1 MKEFYDF
8 GSLNKH
14 YKDAQ
19 AEADAKKEKEKQDER
34 KEKFDE
40 LLKDKFDKV
49 ISGSFAT
56 TLEGIDHLN
65 IISAPVDKNTGEVEA
80 LYVMPF
86 YSKGDKQYSETLT
99 LHKDGVLGG
108 KISENIK
115 ISRENIYD
123 EVLYIIETINLD
135 FFEKVDDEILPAEE
149 IGGSGARGIG
159 GSGRMERP
167 TDARR
172 IEFMRNQ
179 KNVLFGFASKNNGFK
194 GYYGYVFPK
203 FFVLENEKVGNAA
216 FFRNF
221 DEGIIE
227 VDENRYHLPPE
238 RRMTEEERKQVLDK
252 YWEPVGGLNKSEITK
267 AGAERK
273 VHPQMKNDEWEKI
286 MQMEIDKRS

>member
-8 GSLNKH
+8 GALNKH

-40 LLKDKFDKV
+40 V

-135 FFEKVDDEILPAEE
+135 FFEKVDDEILPA
-149 IGGSGARGIG
+149 
-159 GSGRMERP
+159 
-167 TDARR
+167 
-172 IEFMRNQ
+172 
-179 KNVLFGFASKNNGFK
+179 
-194 GYYGYVFPK
+194 
-203 FFVLENEKVGNAA
+203 
-216 FFRNF
+216 
-221 DEGIIE
+221 
-227 VDENRYHLPPE
+227 
-238 RRMTEEERKQVLDK
+238 
-252 YWEPVGGLNKSEITK
+252 
-267 AGAERK
+267 
-273 VHPQMKNDEWEKI
+273 
-286 MQMEIDKRS
+286 